1 MKSSTTLKDQLPS
14 RFRGT
19 IQGAAIGSA
28 LGFPYSGSSRTFMRA
43 LGSEV
48 LQGYVRH
55 RNGYYPV
62 GQHGAGV
69 QMLSLAADAISHAG
83 AVDPVQIVDHWIPL
97 WRENRIIE
105 RLPDVDVAM
114 SRWLRRGTEARGC
127 ACGPGENGSGS
138 LVSSILIGLWDHDSP
153 DALVDD
159 CERLIG
165 VTHEDTEVRAVC
177 AALASIIGHNLTHH
191 DVVLGDVI
199 DGATAA
205 AARIDTS
212 VPRRIQ
218 EIPMLLA
225 ASEAEAFEKL
235 AGSEEEISDVEHSGV
250 ENRALPIFLVALH
263 SWLRSPSDPL
273 EVMGSC
279 LHSGGAVEMTA
290 AVGGALVGSCVGE
303 ECFPA
308 RLIEGL
314 LERDE
319 ITSSADRLYQ
329 RQVQERRR
337 RNG

>member
-1 MKSSTTLKDQLPS
+1 MKSTTTLKDQLPS

-28 LGFPYSGSSRTFMRA
+28 LGFPHSGSSRTFMRA

-55 RNGYYPV
+55 RNGYFPE

-69 QMLSLAADAISHAG
+69 QLLSLAAEAIAHSG
-83 AVDPVQIVDHWIPL
+83 AVNPEQIVDHWIPL

-114 SRWLRRGTEARGC
+114 SRWLRRGAEARGC
-127 ACGPGENGSGS
+127 ACGPGEDGSGS
-138 LVSSILIGLWDHDSP
+138 LVCSVLVGLWDHDSP

-159 CERLIG
+159 CESLIG
-165 VTHEDTEVRAVC
+165 ITHEDTEVRAVC

-191 DVVLGDVI
+191 EVVLGDVI
-199 DGATAA
+199 DGATTA

-235 AGSEEEISDVEHSGV
+235 AGPEEGISDVDHSGV

-263 SWLRSPSDPL
+263 SWLRSPSNPM
-273 EVMGSC
+273 EVIGSC
-279 LHSGGAVEMTA
+279 LHAGGAVEMTA

-303 ECFPA
+303 ECFPSE
-308 RLIEGL
+308 LLDGL
-314 LERDE
+314 LEKDE
-319 ITSSADRLYQ
+319 ITASADLLYQ
-329 RQVQERRR
+329 SQVQERRR
-337 RNG
+337 RNV

>member
-1 MKSSTTLKDQLPS
+1 
-14 RFRGT
+14 
-19 IQGAAIGSA
+19 
-28 LGFPYSGSSRTFMRA
+28 MRA

-83 AVDPVQIVDHWIPL
+83 AVDPEQIVDHWIPL

-199 DGATAA
+199 DGATTA

-225 ASEAEAFEKL
+225 VSEAEAFEKL
-235 AGSEEEISDVEHSGV
+235 AVSEEEISDVEHSGV
-250 ENRALPIFLVALH
+250 ENRALPIFLVALY

-303 ECFPA
+303 ECFPS

-337 RNG
+337 RNA